1 MHRKP
6 TTKSHITEEE
16 EEQRRAKKKKPK
28 PKNGDSTQN
37 NETTAKY
44 KLMSPAKLP
53 ISRSTCLTIPFG
65 LSPTLFL
72 ESPVLLSNVKIW
84 SCSLSL
90 MPHKKSK
97 GKKNEG
103 FGLIG
108 DPNHKLG
115 LESLNWRPKSRN

>member
-6 TTKSHITEEE
+6 TTKSHIAEEE

-28 PKNGDSTQN
+28 PKNGDPTQN

-53 ISRSTCLTIPFG
+53 ISRSTCLTIPLG
-65 LSPTLFL
+65 LSSTLFL

-84 SCSLSL
+84 FCSLSDATQ
-90 MPHKKSK
+90 KIQ
-97 GKKNEG
+97 KKNKMK
-103 FGLIG
+103 GLG
-108 DPNHKLG
+108 W
-115 LESLNWRPKSRN
+115 LETQITSLD